1 MKLTTQNDSAVLGY
15 HARVEVLECYL
26 SFCDPP
32 WERPRQRAD
41 VEPFIQNLL
50 PAAAT
55 MNSFSVSVLRLGLI
69 IFFFFMLLPSF
80 FLICYFFFFNHQRK
94 IISNYTA
101 DHSLLSGCPVHHRL
115 S

>member
-15 HARVEVLECYL
+15 HARVEVSECYL

-32 WERPRQRAD
+32 WERPRQRVD
-41 VEPFIQNLL
+41 VEPFVQNLL

-69 IFFFFMLLPSF
+69 ILFFLCCYHLFFLHVIFFFF
-80 FLICYFFFFNHQRK
+80 
-94 IISNYTA
+94 
-101 DHSLLSGCPVHHRL
+101 
-115 S
+115 

>member
-69 IFFFFMLLPSF
+69 IFFFFYVATIFFSYML
-80 FLICYFFFFNHQRK
+80 FFFF
-94 IISNYTA
+94 
-101 DHSLLSGCPVHHRL
+101 
-115 S
+115 